1 MLPQD
6 QLLKPDDLTSLVL
19 SEHIM
24 NDNNDSSQG
33 GMRYPMMPQME
44 PQPGTV
50 DPTFTVPEWPRP
62 DMGMEARNFPNLRAG
77 LPELPN
83 QMLFDGKAAGGILS
97 PPTAFSNLPNNFFK
111 MESNPYNTTLDFNVL
126 NNYPAVDGQNGA
138 GYPMDGFYNPYTAGL
153 YENNPYAE
161 SYDCM
166 NYGSQAPFNAGLIA
180 QAQKPKQKNGK
191 KQPKSKKSKGKPSWA
206 EDASGGGSNSKRLR
220 RNWTDDEER
229 KFLEALEMYG
239 RDWHKCAAHLQS
251 RDVVSCRSHAQ
262 KYFIKLWINGE
273 PLPKKVAEQGA
284 GYTVSGKPLDPDSSF
299 VKYYMSLFDK
309 RRQGS
314 ISRNSSK
321 SSVDESTAVSAS

>member
-1 MLPQD
+1 
-6 QLLKPDDLTSLVL
+6 LVL
-19 SEHIM
+19 SEHII
-24 NDNNDSSQG
+24 NDNNDSNQG
-33 GMRYPMMPQME
+33 IRYPMMQQME

-62 DMGMEARNFPNLRAG
+62 DMSMEARSFPNLRTG

-83 QMLFDGKAAGGILS
+83 QMLFDGKATGGILS
-97 PPTAFSNLPNNFFK
+97 PPATFPNLPNNFFK
-111 MESNPYNTTLDFNVL
+111 METNPYNSLDFNVL
-126 NNYPAVDGQNGA
+126 NNYPALDGQSGSA
-138 GYPMDGFYNPYTAGL
+138 YPMDGFYNPYTAGL
-153 YENNPYAE
+153 YENNPYE
-161 SYDCM
+161 YECM
-166 NYGSQAPFNAGLIA
+166 SGYGSQAPFNASLIA
-180 QAQKPKQKNGK
+180 QAQKPKTKATK
-191 KQPKSKKSKGKPSWA
+191 KQSKSKKSKGNKPSWA
-206 EDASGGGSNSKRLR
+206 EDNSNGNGNNSKRLR
-220 RNWTDDEER
+220 RNWTDEEER

-321 SSVDESTAVSAS
+321 SSVDESTPVSAS